1 MLLDGNQPSPA
12 DISSIIDNTGQVDLA
27 GTSSEE
33 EDSSAVTTDAV
44 NVLARPSD
52 KNVVP
57 QKRTTLNLLA
67 IPFRPRP
74 AGIAQLRVLPPR
86 TRRRRTWQTSGDW
99 IP

>member
-1 MLLDGNQPSPA
+1 MLLEDGNQPSPA
-12 DISSIIDNTGQVDLA
+12 DISSIIDNTGHVDLA

-57 QKRTTLNLLA
+57 KENHIESFGHTISSQTGWHCTTKGLTPENQEA
-67 IPFRPRP
+67 AYVANI
-74 AGIAQLRVLPPR
+74 Q
-86 TRRRRTWQTSGDW
+86 
-99 IP
+99 

>member
-12 DISSIIDNTGQVDLA
+12 DISSIIDNTGHVDLA

-57 QKRTTLNLLA
+57 QKRTLA